1 VTTVGQETI
10 PDPDMA
16 YRNFIGTCRT
26 SSIRHIY
33 KKELQYFLSYLK
45 LGLQD
50 HVKLLDIDA
59 KIAQMNI
66 CDFISYLRNQK
77 GVSSQSVS
85 AYVSAI

>member
-1 VTTVGQETI
+1 VSTVGQETI

-16 YRNFIGTCRT
+16 YRNFIDTCRT

-45 LGLQD
+45 LGPQD
-50 HVKLLDIDA
+50 QLLDIDK

-66 CDFISYLRNQK
+66 RDFISYLRNRK

-85 AYVSAI
+85 AYVSAT

>member
-1 VTTVGQETI
+1 MTTVGQETI

-16 YRNFIGTCRT
+16 CRNFIGTCRT
-26 SSIRHIY
+26 SLIRHIY

-45 LGLQD
+45 LGPRD
-50 HVKLLDIDA
+50 YVKLLDIDA

-66 CDFISYLRNQK
+66 CDFISYLQTKR
-77 GVSSQSVS
+77 VSSQSVS